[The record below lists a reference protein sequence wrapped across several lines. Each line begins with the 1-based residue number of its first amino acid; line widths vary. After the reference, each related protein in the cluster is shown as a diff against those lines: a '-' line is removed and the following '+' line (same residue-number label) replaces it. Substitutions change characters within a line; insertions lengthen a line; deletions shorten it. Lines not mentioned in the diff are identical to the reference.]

1 MELLEKLRN
10 DPRLTLCAK
19 CEENGV
25 DVEVAADIPYVLI
38 NPETYY
44 TKANPEERPKM
55 VDCFFV
61 QHCENNGYHFTIVEL
76 KNRRIKVQDVIEKF
90 ERCFDRFMTQD
101 FPEYFDRDCPIKL
114 YLVSQVTLEWE
125 EEKLIGGTYTNRM
138 KALMSNTFSFRGI
151 PLNIEPKNPTPIIQ
165 PC

>member
-10 DPRLTLCAK
+10 DSRLTFCAK

-25 DVEVAADIPYVLI
+25 DVEVVAGVRYVI
-38 NPETYY
+38 ISPEAYY
-44 TKANPEERPKM
+44 IRAKPEERPKM

-61 QHCENNGYHFTIVEL
+61 QHCDSNSYHFTIVEL
-76 KNRRIKVQDVIEKF
+76 KNTRIKAQEIIDKF
-90 ERCFDRFMTQD
+90 QQCIDRFMTKD
-101 FPEYFDRDCPIKL
+101 FPEYFNRDCSITL

-125 EEKLIGGTYTNRM
+125 EEKLVGGTYTNRM
-138 KALMSNTFSFRGI
+138 RSLMNNTFSFRGI
-151 PLNIEPKNPTPIIQ
+151 PLNIQPKNPAPLIQ